1 VARSAVQLE
10 VDTSVQTTAKISFN
24 VPAEEFDTEVKN
36 GLRQASQNVRM
47 KGFRPGKIP
56 LKVLEKQYGDS
67 IRGEVKERFIQKAY
81 GQALEEN
88 KLKPIAHPR
97 LTPEEMELQG
107 DGSFKVEFEVP
118 LRPSFDLPNYRGLE
132 SASELEPVMD
142 EQIDTTLE
150 EIRQQQATPEAAGDD
165 GMDEKGFVIANIAFK
180 HDGEQVFER
189 ESMRINTA
197 SVPPGVDAEA
207 FAAGLIGVKDGEE
220 LEFPMEL
227 PEFLENEELRGKDGT
242 CVISVA
248 QAMKLVP
255 PTDETVI
262 EMLGSGAQD
271 VEIKDMDGVRS
282 FIRARLAENA
292 QERENQRLETA
303 LLDQVLQA
311 VQVELPQ
318 SMLEQQTE
326 ARLTQLGTE
335 MTEKGSSEEE
345 IEAAKAEQKDA
356 AFTEAEKGLKALL
369 VVEAIG
375 ETEELLVN
383 NDDMSQELAV
393 IAQRNQT
400 TVEEVQEYYSKNNL
414 GQQLAIEILEKK
426 VRRFL
431 RESAD
436 IKAPE

>member
-1 VARSAVQLE
+1 MQLE

-24 VPAEEFDTEVKN
+24 VPAEEFETEVKN

-47 KGFRPGKIP
+47 KGFRPGKVP
-56 LKVLEKQYGDS
+56 LKVLEKQYGES

-107 DGSFKVEFEVP
+107 DGSFQVAFEVP
-118 LRPSFDLPNYRGLE
+118 LRPTFDLPKYRGLE
-132 SASELEPVMD
+132 TTTELEPVMD
-142 EQIDTTLE
+142 EQIDTTLD
-150 EIRQQQATPEAAGDD
+150 EIRQQQSTPEAAGDD
-165 GMDEKGFVIANIAFK
+165 GMDEKGFVIANISFE
-180 HDGEQVFER
+180 HEGEQVFER
-189 ESMRINTA
+189 EGMRLNTA
-197 SVPPGVDAEA
+197 SVPPGVDAES
-207 FAAGLIGVKDGEE
+207 FSAGLVGVKDGEK

-227 PEFLENEELRGKDGT
+227 PEFLENEELRGKPGT
-242 CVISVA
+242 CVLNVT

-255 PTDETVI
+255 PSDDTIV
-262 EMLGSGAQD
+262 EMLSGGAPDAEIQD
-271 VEIKDMDGVRS
+271 MEGVRR
-282 FIRARLAENA
+282 FIRERLEENS
-292 QERENQRLETA
+292 QERENQRIETV

-326 ARLTQLGTE
+326 ARLNQLAAE
-335 MTEKGSSEEE
+335 MTQKGSSEEE

-356 AFTEAEKGLKALL
+356 AYAEAEKGLKALL

-383 NDDMSQELAV
+383 NDDMGQELQS
-393 IAQRNQT
+393 IAMRNQT
-400 TVEEVQEYYSKNNL
+400 TVQEVQEYYSKNNL

-431 RESAD
+431 RENAD